1 MTSTTENEPLIATVF
16 GYSPQMRILNYLLDF
31 PANDFTKKE
40 IIEALG
46 MSKQTFYKYFDNLED
61 TGMIKVGRVI
71 GKAKLYKIDRSN
83 PMIKTITEFERKLSM
98 QIAEQEEAKMKRPV
112 AAT

>member
-1 MTSTTENEPLIATVF
+1 MENESLIATVF

-31 PANDFTKKE
+31 PTSDFTKKE
-40 IIEALG
+40 MIEALG
-46 MSKQTFYKYFDNLED
+46 MSKQTFYKYFDYLED
-61 TGMIKVGRVI
+61 SGMVKVNRSI
-71 GKAKLYKIDRSN
+71 GKARLYKIDRAN

-98 QIAEQEEAKMKRPV
+98 QIAERQEEKMKRPV